1 MDKDFLKHS
10 VKRKISGL
18 LVVILFVAYYF
29 ITDPDTKLFQNLG
42 FGVNIILTL
51 NIFVL
56 SMATIIMIEFL
67 PDFFVDVIYGKEF
80 KLREKAVESSEGA
93 SNVMIAKSI
102 RILAYS
108 FIASASII
116 AYNIG

>member
-1 MDKDFLKHS
+1 MDDDFLKHN

-18 LVVILFVAYYF
+18 IVIVMFILYYF

-42 FGVNIILTL
+42 FGVNLILTF
-51 NIFVL
+51 NIFVI

-67 PDFFVDVIYGKEF
+67 PDYFIDVIYGKEF
-80 KLREKAVESSEGA
+80 KLKEKAIETSDGA

-108 FIASASII
+108 FIAAASII

>member
-10 VKRKISGL
+10 IKRKVTG
-18 LVVILFVAYYF
+18 VIILIMFVLYYF

-51 NIFVL
+51 NIFVI

-67 PDFFVDVIYGKEF
+67 PDFIVDVIYGKEF
-80 KLREKAVESSEGA
+80 ILKEKAIETSQGA

-108 FIASASII
+108 FIAAASII
-116 AYNIG
+116 AYNIS